1 MILKES
7 ALSTLYT
14 DEEKNS
20 LHIESF
26 LFIDWTTELE
36 YEVVHKAFF
45 KQKYMSVFVLHVLKI
60 TLWNN

>member
-1 MILKES
+1 VSDINNSHTDMILKES

-14 DEEKNS
+14 DVEKNS

-36 YEVVHKAFF
+36 SEVVHKAFF
-45 KQKYMSVFVLHVLKI
+45 K
-60 TLWNN
+60 